1 MRRTN
6 AEMEDEMRDFGD
18 PSRGGKSLLTR
29 WLLEFWANSG
39 REVETIDMG
48 GGRKAYLAT
57 RPAAKDE
64 AAK

>member
-1 MRRTN
+1 
-6 AEMEDEMRDFGD
+6 MRDFGD